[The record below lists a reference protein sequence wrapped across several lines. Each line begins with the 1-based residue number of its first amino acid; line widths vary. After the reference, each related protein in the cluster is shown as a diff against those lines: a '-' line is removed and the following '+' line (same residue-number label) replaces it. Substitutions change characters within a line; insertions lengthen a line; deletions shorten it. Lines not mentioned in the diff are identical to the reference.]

1 MVYHNHVHSCH
12 SYDNHFNKDPE
23 LIILNII
30 EHLLYYKHTATKGV
44 VKKDKFYKLA
54 IIESIMANI
63 YYIIG
68 GIVIFIFFAGLRI
81 VNQYERAVKFR
92 LGRYVK
98 TLQPGLRWVI
108 PLIERIKKVDI
119 RVITTDIPAQEV
131 ITKDN
136 VPMKVNGVVFF
147 KVINSEKAILEVE
160 EYKYAISQ
168 LAQSALRDMTG
179 KAELDSVLA
188 KREEIGNQ
196 IQKIVDKETD
206 PWGIKVTDV
215 KIKDIELPEN
225 MKRAMAHQAE
235 AERDRRARIINAE
248 AEKQAAQKLKEAG
261 DILSKSPSSMKL
273 RFYQTL
279 NDISEEKNSTIVLP
293 FPEEIIDLMTKNSK
307 KKKE

>member
-1 MVYHNHVHSCH
+1 MVWG
-12 SYDNHFNKDPE
+12 
-23 LIILNII
+23 
-30 EHLLYYKHTATKGV
+30 YYA
-44 VKKDKFYKLA
+44 
-54 IIESIMANI
+54 
-63 YYIIG
+63 G
-68 GIVIFIFFAGLRI
+68 GIAVLIFLFGIRI

-92 LGRYVK
+92 LGRYVR
-98 TLQPGLRWVI
+98 TLQPGFRWVI
-108 PLIERIKKVDI
+108 PIIERVRKVDI
-119 RVITTDIPAQEV
+119 RVIATDIPSQEV

-147 KVINSEKAILEVE
+147 KVVNSEKAVLEVE
-160 EYKYAISQ
+160 DYKFAISQ

-179 KAELDSVLA
+179 KSELDTVLA

-196 IQKIVDKETD
+196 IQKVVDMETD

-248 AEKQAAQKLKEAG
+248 AEKQAAQKLLEAG
-261 DILSKSPSSMKL
+261 KIIEKSDSALKL

-279 NDISEEKNSTIVLP
+279 NDIAEEKNSTIVMP
-293 FPEEIIDLMTKNSK
+293 FPEEMLSFFKKNGK
-307 KKKE
+307 K

>member
-1 MVYHNHVHSCH
+1 MVWGWTVGAIVV
-12 SYDNHFNKDPE
+12 
-23 LIILNII
+23 LIFL
-30 EHLLYYKHTATKGV
+30 
-44 VKKDKFYKLA
+44 F
-54 IIESIMANI
+54 
-63 YYIIG
+63 
-68 GIVIFIFFAGLRI
+68 GIRI

-92 LGRYVK
+92 LGRYVR
-98 TLQPGLRWVI
+98 TLQPGFRWVI
-108 PLIERIKKVDI
+108 PMVERVRKVDI
-119 RVITTDIPAQEV
+119 RVIATDIPSQEV

-147 KVINSEKAILEVE
+147 KVVNSEKAVLEVE
-160 EYKYAISQ
+160 DYKFAISQ

-179 KAELDSVLA
+179 KSELDTVLA

-196 IQKIVDKETD
+196 IQKVVDSETD

-248 AEKQAAQKLKEAG
+248 AEKQAAQKLLEAG
-261 DILSKSPSSMKL
+261 KIIEKSDSALKL

-279 NDISEEKNSTIVLP
+279 NDIAEEKNSTIVLP
-293 FPEEIIDLMTKNSK
+293 FPEEMLSFFK
-307 KKKE
+307 KKNGEKK

>member
-1 MVYHNHVHSCH
+1 MVNLY
-12 SYDNHFNKDPE
+12 YTIGI
-23 LIILNII
+23 IIL
-30 EHLLYYKHTATKGV
+30 
-44 VKKDKFYKLA
+44 
-54 IIESIMANI
+54 
-63 YYIIG
+63 
-68 GIVIFIFFAGLRI
+68 VILFAGLRVI
-81 VNQYERAVKFR
+81 KQYQRAVKFR
-92 LGRYVK
+92 LGRYIG
-98 TLQPGLRWVI
+98 TLQPGLRWII
-108 PLIERIKKVDI
+108 PIIDRIMKVDI
-119 RVITTDIPAQEV
+119 RVIATDIPAQEV

-147 KVINSEKAILEVE
+147 KVTNSEKAVLEVE

-196 IQKIVDKETD
+196 IQRIVDKETD

-235 AERDRRARIINAE
+235 AERDRRARVINAE
-248 AEKQAAQKLKEAG
+248 AERQAAQKLREAG
-261 DILSKSPSSMKL
+261 DIISKSQSAMKL

-279 NDISEEKNSTIVLP
+279 NDIAEEKNSTIVLP
-293 FPEEIIDLMTKNSK
+293 FPEEIIDLLTKNSK
-307 KKKE
+307 KNKK

>member
-1 MVYHNHVHSCH
+1 MVNFY
-12 SYDNHFNKDPE
+12 YTIGA
-23 LIILNII
+23 IIL
-30 EHLLYYKHTATKGV
+30 LL
-44 VKKDKFYKLA
+44 
-54 IIESIMANI
+54 
-63 YYIIG
+63 
-68 GIVIFIFFAGLRI
+68 FFAGLK
-81 VNQYERAVKFR
+81 VVKQYERAVKFR
-92 LGRYVK
+92 LGKYVG
-98 TLQPGLRWVI
+98 TLQPGLRWII
-108 PLIERIKKVDI
+108 PFIDKIRRVDI
-119 RVITTDIPAQEV
+119 RVIATDIPAQEV

-196 IQKIVDKETD
+196 IQRVVDEETD

-235 AERDRRARIINAE
+235 AERDRRARVINAE
-248 AEKQAAQKLKEAG
+248 AEKQAAQKLREAG
-261 DILSKSPSSMKL
+261 DIISKSPSAMKL

-279 NDISEEKNSTIVLP
+279 NDIAEEKNSTIVLP
-293 FPEEIIDLMTKNSK
+293 FPEEIIDILTKNSK

>member
-1 MVYHNHVHSCH
+1 
-12 SYDNHFNKDPE
+12 
-23 LIILNII
+23 
-30 EHLLYYKHTATKGV
+30 
-44 VKKDKFYKLA
+44 
-54 IIESIMANI
+54 MANI
-63 YYIIG
+63 WYYVI
-68 GIVIFIFFAGLRI
+68 GIVLVIFFAGLRV
-81 VNQYERAVKFR
+81 VNQYQRAVKFR
-92 LGRYVK
+92 LGKYVK
-98 TLQPGLRWVI
+98 TLQPGLRWII
-108 PLIERIKKVDI
+108 PIIDKITKVDI
-119 RVITTDIPAQEV
+119 RVIATDIPSQEV

-168 LAQSALRDMTG
+168 LSQSALRDMTG

-196 IQKIVDKETD
+196 VQKIVDEETD

-235 AERDRRARIINAE
+235 AERDRRARVINAE

-261 DILSKSPSSMKL
+261 DIISKSPSAMKL

-293 FPEEIIDLMTKNSK
+293 FPEEAIDLITKNSK
-307 KKKE
+307 KKN

>member
-1 MVYHNHVHSCH
+1 MIEVYYV
-12 SYDNHFNKDPE
+12 
-23 LIILNII
+23 L
-30 EHLLYYKHTATKGV
+30 GV
-44 VKKDKFYKLA
+44 LA
-54 IIESIMANI
+54 L
-63 YYIIG
+63 
-68 GIVIFIFFAGLRI
+68 IFISGLR
-81 VNQYERAVKFR
+81 VVQQYQRAVKFR
-92 LGRYVK
+92 LGKYAG
-98 TLQPGLRWVI
+98 TLNPGLRWIIPVI
-108 PLIERIKKVDI
+108 DKIKKVDI
-119 RVITTDIPAQEV
+119 RVIATDIPSQEV

-188 KREEIGNQ
+188 KREEIGDQ
-196 IQKIVDKETD
+196 IQKVVDKETD
-206 PWGIKVTDV
+206 PWGIKITDV

-261 DILSKSPSSMKL
+261 DIISKSPSAMKL

-279 NDISEEKNSTIVLP
+279 NDIAEEKNSTIVLP
-293 FPEEIIDLMTKNSK
+293 FPEEIIDLLSKKSK
-307 KKKE
+307 KKD

>member
-1 MVYHNHVHSCH
+1 M
-12 SYDNHFNKDPE
+12 
-23 LIILNII
+23 
-30 EHLLYYKHTATKGV
+30 
-44 VKKDKFYKLA
+44 A
-54 IIESIMANI
+54 IG
-63 YYIIG
+63 YP
-68 GIVIFIFFAGLRI
+68 IVIALILIFIALGLRI
-81 VNQYERAVKFR
+81 VNQYQRAVKFR
-92 LGRYVK
+92 LGKYAG
-98 TLQPGLRWVI
+98 TLQPGLRWII
-108 PLIERIKKVDI
+108 PFIEWIVKVDV
-119 RVITTDIPAQEV
+119 RVIAADIPSQEV

-147 KVINSEKAILEVE
+147 KVTHADKAVLEVE
-160 EYKYAISQ
+160 EYRYAISQ

-196 IQKIVDKETD
+196 VQKIVDSETD

-235 AERDRRARIINAE
+235 AERDRRARVINAE
-248 AEKQAAQKLKEAG
+248 AEKQAAQKLREAG
-261 DILSKSPSSMKL
+261 DIISKSKSAMKL

-279 NDISEEKNSTIVLP
+279 NDIAEEKNSTIVLP

>member
-1 MVYHNHVHSCH
+1 MANTYYVLGV
-12 SYDNHFNKDPE
+12 
-23 LIILNII
+23 LII
-30 EHLLYYKHTATKGV
+30 
-44 VKKDKFYKLA
+44 
-54 IIESIMANI
+54 
-63 YYIIG
+63 
-68 GIVIFIFFAGLRI
+68 VILFAGLR
-81 VNQYERAVKFR
+81 VVKQYQRAVKFR
-92 LGRYVK
+92 LGRYVG
-98 TLQPGLRWVI
+98 TLQPGLRWII
-108 PLIERIKKVDI
+108 PIIDKIKKVDI

-147 KVINSEKAILEVE
+147 KVVNSEKAILEVE

-179 KAELDSVLA
+179 KAELDTVLA

-235 AERDRRARIINAE
+235 AERDRRARVINAE
-248 AEKQAAQKLKEAG
+248 AERQAAQKLREAG
-261 DILSKSPSSMKL
+261 DIISKSNSAMKL

-279 NDISEEKNSTIVLP
+279 NDIAEEKNSTIVLP
-293 FPEEIIDLMTKNSK
+293 FPEEIIDLLTKNSK
-307 KKKE
+307 KKKD

>member
-1 MVYHNHVHSCH
+1 MANTYYVLGV
-12 SYDNHFNKDPE
+12 
-23 LIILNII
+23 LII
-30 EHLLYYKHTATKGV
+30 
-44 VKKDKFYKLA
+44 
-54 IIESIMANI
+54 
-63 YYIIG
+63 
-68 GIVIFIFFAGLRI
+68 VILFAGLR
-81 VNQYERAVKFR
+81 VVKQYQRAVKFR
-92 LGRYVK
+92 LGRYVG
-98 TLQPGLRWVI
+98 TLQPGLRWII
-108 PLIERIKKVDI
+108 PIIDKIKKVDI

-147 KVINSEKAILEVE
+147 KVVNSEKAILEVE

-179 KAELDSVLA
+179 KAELDTVLA

-235 AERDRRARIINAE
+235 AERDRRARVINAE
-248 AEKQAAQKLKEAG
+248 AERQAAQKLREAG
-261 DILSKSPSSMKL
+261 DIISKSNSAMKL

-279 NDISEEKNSTIVLP
+279 NDIAEEKNSTIVLP
-293 FPEEIIDLMTKNSK
+293 FPEEIIDLLTKNSK

>member
-1 MVYHNHVHSCH
+1 MANMY
-12 SYDNHFNKDPE
+12 YTIGTII
-23 LIILNII
+23 LIIFFLG
-30 EHLLYYKHTATKGV
+30 LRV
-44 VKKDKFYKLA
+44 VK
-54 IIESIMANI
+54 
-63 YYIIG
+63 
-68 GIVIFIFFAGLRI
+68 
-81 VNQYERAVKFR
+81 QYQRAVKFR
-92 LGRYVK
+92 LGKYVK
-98 TLQPGLRWVI
+98 TLQPGLRWIIPVI
-108 PLIERIKKVDI
+108 DKITKVDI
-119 RVITTDIPAQEV
+119 RVIATDIPAQEV

-196 IQKIVDKETD
+196 IQRVVDEETD

-235 AERDRRARIINAE
+235 AERDRRARVINAE
-248 AEKQAAQKLKEAG
+248 AEKQAAQKLREAG
-261 DILSKSPSSMKL
+261 DIISKSPSAMKL

-279 NDISEEKNSTIVLP
+279 NDIAEEKNSTIVLP
-293 FPEEIIDLMTKNSK
+293 FPEEIIDILTKNSK